1 MQSKTFVFF
10 GIVGSGKGTQ
20 VNLLIEYLKNKYN
33 KQVIYSY
40 PGNEYRKILND
51 NNQTSQLVKETI
63 NKGNLQPDFLTDAI
77 FVNSLKDDIAED
89 KFLIADGYPRTI
101 IQSKVFDDVM
111 NFYQRENIQIIYL
124 ELSKEEALKRMK
136 LRARE
141 DDTEEA
147 IIQRFNEYEN
157 KVVPAMQYF
166 NDKKGYNLLKVN
178 GEQSIEAVH
187 RDIINLINL

>member
-33 KQVIYSY
+33 KEVIYAY

-51 NNQTSQLVKETI
+51 TNQTSQLVKETI

-77 FVNSLKDDIAED
+77 FVNSLKDSISED

-101 IQSKVFDDVM
+101 TQSKVFEDVM
-111 NFYQRENIQIIYL
+111 NFYKRENIQIIYL

-147 IIQRFNEYEN
+147 IVKRFDEYEN

-166 NDKKGYNLLKVN
+166 NDKKGYKLLKVN
-178 GEQSIEAVH
+178 GEQSIENVH